1 MLIPKLPIHYFKLI
15 WPILFILVQGCSGYK
30 TGLIVPD
37 ILSKQAKI
45 DDLTTDERLNL
56 LTNTLSFNEQIKSYS
71 REQLDIERHRLETSL
86 ETSSALALIKLALL
100 YSMPDSG
107 FYNTQKARAF
117 LESCGDND
125 RDAKPETYY
134 LSSMIS
140 TFLDARVTQQRK
152 INSIKTK
159 LSSEKDRNRELQAQ
173 LEALKAIEK
182 TINDRSHGLTSFSPS
197 YP

>member
-71 REQLDIERHRLETSL
+71 REQLDIERQHQIEVAGSEDFAKGVT
-86 ETSSALALIKLALL
+86 
-100 YSMPDSG
+100 
-107 FYNTQKARAF
+107 AF
-117 LESCGDND
+117 FEK
-125 RDAKPETYY
+125 RKPNY
-134 LSSMIS
+134 
-140 TFLDARVTQQRK
+140 K
-152 INSIKTK
+152 NK
-159 LSSEKDRNRELQAQ
+159 
-173 LEALKAIEK
+173 
-182 TINDRSHGLTSFSPS
+182 
-197 YP
+197 